1 MKEMQF
7 TAMVMMSMLALTLI
21 LLLPR
26 RAVRDRVF
34 AQSRWKMAAAL
45 ALLAVQFLLQY
56 VFGFRE
62 MGVTQAVTV
71 NLLFFIPASVLL
83 TMAVRGLQLQG
94 RQTWR
99 EWMPGVAAYGVT
111 VVAIGTAALMTG
123 DMLADTAAMHGAVYG
138 GGVAYLAMQLV
149 YAWCIKKGNDRLD
162 EVLKNYY
169 DRYMGDLLDWMRQA
183 VNLLALIALAAPVLI
198 FSSGLPLL
206 AYAMMIF
213 FSIFYLV
220 IRFICY
226 GVAGDSRS
234 VQAAEEN
241 AEETTKAESASSFSD
256 EDRDRVAR
264 AVERWTARGGH
275 LHSGITMP
283 VTAGEIGV
291 PRYLLAAWLKTTEQQ
306 LFNPWLTHLRI
317 EEAKRQLH
325 EHPDWQLET
334 IAERCG
340 FASRSYFQT
349 VFKKHTGLSPTEFI
363 GQQTDTAG
371 RISQGE

>member
-26 RAVRDRVF
+26 RAVRDQVF

-45 ALLAVQFLLQY
+45 TLLAVQFLLQY

-62 MGVTQAVTV
+62 MGVTQAVMV

-83 TMAVRGLQLQG
+83 TMAIRGLQLQG

-111 VVAIGTAALMTG
+111 TLGIGTAALTSG
-123 DMLADTAAMHGAVYG
+123 DMLADTAVMHGTVYG
-138 GGVAYLAMQLV
+138 GGVVYLAMQLV
-149 YAWCIKKGNDRLD
+149 YSYRIKKGNDRLD

-183 VNLLALIALAAPVLI
+183 VNLLTLIALFAPVLI

-206 AYAMMIF
+206 AYALLIF
-213 FSIFYLV
+213 FSIFYVV

-241 AEETTKAESASSFSD
+241 AEETSKAQSASSFSD

-264 AVERWTARGGH
+264 AVERWTAQGGH

-283 VTAGEIGV
+283 VAAAEIGV
-291 PRYLLAAWLKTTEQQ
+291 PRYLLAAWLKTSEHQ

-317 EEAKRQLH
+317 EEAKCQLCQ
-325 EHPDWQLET
+325 HPDWQLET
-334 IAERCG
+334 IAEGCG
-340 FASRSYFQT
+340 FGSRSYFQT

-363 GQQTDTAG
+363 EH
-371 RISQGE
+371 QGAAATPVGEK